1 MDDDDREEEEIILSG
16 QELIKIRD
24 AVVIL
29 IQSLLRLL
37 QTFPLRDR
45 PQSAS
50 NCTQVAAFCQH
61 SHLINVKHRHAWHFI
76 LFLLK
81 VFTKLL
87 YFEPV
92 DGVLSFA
99 AVQWAI
105 HFLHLSCWRM
115 FFMIWRYRLF
125 FMCRDIT
132 KLKSVPEMAFY
143 GLQLLCLPKH
153 GDQKEVRSKC
163 QCSHNIKV
171 FFCFTVDRSYKYQA
185 LYFSRLN
192 LG

>member
-1 MDDDDREEEEIILSG
+1 MEMDDDDKEEEEIILSG

-24 AVVIL
+24 AVVLL

-61 SHLINVKHRHAWHFI
+61 FHLINVKHRHSWYFI
-76 LFLLK
+76 LFPLK

-99 AVQWAI
+99 TVQ
-105 HFLHLSCWRM
+105 
-115 FFMIWRYRLF
+115 
-125 FMCRDIT
+125 
-132 KLKSVPEMAFY
+132 
-143 GLQLLCLPKH
+143 
-153 GDQKEVRSKC
+153 
-163 QCSHNIKV
+163 
-171 FFCFTVDRSYKYQA
+171 
-185 LYFSRLN
+185 
-192 LG
+192 